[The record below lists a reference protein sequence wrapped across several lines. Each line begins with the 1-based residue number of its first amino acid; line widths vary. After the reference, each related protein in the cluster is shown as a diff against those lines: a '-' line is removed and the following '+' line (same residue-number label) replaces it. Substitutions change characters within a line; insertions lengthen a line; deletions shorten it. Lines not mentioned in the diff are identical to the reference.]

1 MPTLAPLSA
10 DIAARS
16 VPPQA
21 ATAWARLLQPRSVRA
36 GLRPRSAAA
45 VEMRERYAVRLAR
58 LRSATLS
65 VTSATTGWTGRTGR
79 GTGFSSRFAGGPV
92 GPRAN
97 GDDGARISCGAHHA
111 TGRDGNAASQWASF
125 PAIRTGRHP
134 AERPAPE
141 FPARAL
147 GLAAVQAPGARRVQ
161 GALIHPREDQP
172 VVQPVGPAAPE
183 LHLVAHES
191 VPAPE
196 VGDGHVVGVATVR
209 PLRGIP
215 RVGLLEARASLDG
228 LGLA

>member
-147 GLAAVQAPGARRVQ
+147 GLAAVQ
-161 GALIHPREDQP
+161 
-172 VVQPVGPAAPE
+172 PVGPAAPE